1 MLLVYRDLKA
11 LKEYRANKEKLVY
24 QDQLVKMVLMALM
37 DKMVR
42 MVQTV

>member
-1 MLLVYRDLKA
+1 MLLVYRDLKVF
-11 LKEYRANKEKLVY
+11 KEYKVNKGSLVY
-24 QDQLVKMVLMALM
+24 QDLQVKTALMALM